1 MDNRSTQNRK
11 LPQPRNNRS
20 TPPSPRPKSS
30 TAPRRDRRRGEQQQ
44 KGVAQQGLP
53 VTNAAHKSLGA
64 RARIKNAFD
73 YTVSEF
79 KDKGFRMISPVKLIA
94 VASMLLLAFYV
105 LGSKIMPG
113 FGESAF
119 RRNSLWIVAA
129 LVFFGIVFY
138 AITDDN
144 NVFGSWFRS
153 IRFGMSAR
161 KKKKDNKL
169 SKSKGEG
176 ELGKKLK

>member
-11 LPQPRNNRS
+11 LPQPRNSHSN
-20 TPPSPRPKSS
+20 PRPKSS
-30 TAPRRDRRRGEQQQ
+30 TDPRRDRRRGE
-44 KGVAQQGLP
+44 QQGLP

-64 RARIKNAFD
+64 RAQIKNAVT

-94 VASMLLLAFYV
+94 VVSMLVFAFYV
-105 LGSKIMPG
+105 LGSKIIPG

-119 RRNSLWIVAA
+119 RRNTLMFVGA
-129 LVFFGIVFY
+129 LAFFGIVFY

-161 KKKKDNKL
+161 KKKKGNKL
-169 SKSKGEG
+169 SKDNNNSKG
-176 ELGKKLK
+176 GKKLK

>member
-30 TAPRRDRRRGEQQQ
+30 TDPRRDRRRGEQQQ

-73 YTVSEF
+73 YAVSEF

-94 VASMLLLAFYV
+94 VVSMLILAFYV
-105 LGSKIMPG
+105 LGSNFIPG
-113 FGESAF
+113 FEESAF
-119 RRNSLWIVAA
+119 RRNTLWIVAA
-129 LVFFGIVFY
+129 LVFFGMVFY

-161 KKKKDNKL
+161 KKKKGNKL
-169 SKSKGEG
+169 SKGKDEG
-176 ELGKKLK
+176 NLEKKLK